1 MHCYKEGN
9 DDTLSYKAEVASVK
23 ESAGVDP
30 EVPEEEEESVVGYDN
45 TSAMAPSNTQV
56 YNLGTKVSKMF
67 FDEKM
72 GVTRL
77 YDGTIKSYGE

>member
-9 DDTLSYKAEVASVK
+9 VDTLSYKSEVASVK

-30 EVPEEEEESVVGYDN
+30 EVPEEEEESVAGYDN
-45 TSAMAPSNTQV
+45 TSAMACNSTQA
-56 YNLGTKVSKMF
+56 YKIGTRVSKMF

-72 GVTRL
+72 GVMRL
-77 YDGTIKSYGE
+77 YDGSVKSYGE

>member
-9 DDTLSYKAEVASVK
+9 VDTLSYKAEVTSVK

-30 EVPEEEEESVVGYDN
+30 EVPEEEEESVAGYDN
-45 TSAMAPSNTQV
+45 TSAMACNSTQA
-56 YNLGTKVSKMF
+56 YKIGTRVSKMF

-72 GVTRL
+72 GVMRL
-77 YDGTIKSYGE
+77 YDGSVKSYGE